1 MLINHSLPG
10 EMMSL
15 NKHPVIYLVAK
26 KVCIIK
32 SIWQL
37 NFVSNLKERI
47 YVMSNIVERNNE
59 TGTLCEVVVNDRMS
73 VHVGRPKSV
82 SCKFL

>member
-10 EMMSL
+10 EMMPL
-15 NKHPVIYLVAK
+15 NEHPVIYLVAK

-32 SIWQL
+32 GIWQL

-59 TGTLCEVVVNDRMS
+59 TDTLCQVVNNDRMD
-73 VHVGRPKSV
+73 VQLGLAKSV